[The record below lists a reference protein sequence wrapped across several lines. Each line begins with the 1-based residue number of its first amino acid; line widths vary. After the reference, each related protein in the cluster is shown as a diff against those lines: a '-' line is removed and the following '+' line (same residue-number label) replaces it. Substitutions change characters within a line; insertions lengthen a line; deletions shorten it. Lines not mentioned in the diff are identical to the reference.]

1 MNVNKPVV
9 NNASPKMAN
18 RFMSDK
24 KELEKYLKVFSQKTV
39 QAIVQA
45 RLGEKIQTF
54 SNPRSL
60 SNDWVSFSNIPN
72 IKNKIENHRVC
83 VCVYYEY
90 IDAFTRIRKM

>member
-1 MNVNKPVV
+1 
-9 NNASPKMAN
+9 MAN
-18 RFMSDK
+18 RFTSDK

-60 SNDWVSFSNIPN
+60 SNDWVSLLQTIQPTQNLNETKKYESNI
-72 IKNKIENHRVC
+72 EEC
-83 VCVYYEY
+83 Y
-90 IDAFTRIRKM
+90 I